1 MHNATFALQLLAF
14 AVTTPSARNEKLAPG
29 CRFSS
34 VTDAKS
40 AQSRAIHGRAQ
51 ERVDIRDYSSTL
63 PLCYDFPVKHEAKG
77 GRFITFEG
85 LDGCGKSTHQQ
96 KLADFLREK
105 GMDVLTTRE
114 PGGTEMGERV
124 RGILLDSRTRG
135 LTPLAEL
142 ALMFASRAQQI
153 SEIILPALNRG
164 TWVLCDRYTDS
175 SEAYQ
180 GAGRQLGA
188 ESVLTLHRVLCLG
201 LQPDLTLLLDND
213 VAASVARAQR
223 RNLAADGEGDENRF
237 EMESRAFFERVH
249 LQFQAI
255 ARREPERVVTVD
267 ARRPKDVVHHE
278 IVAAVRER
286 LLARQG

>member
-1 MHNATFALQLLAF
+1 
-14 AVTTPSARNEKLAPG
+14 VWRGE
-29 CRFSS
+29 
-34 VTDAKS
+34 
-40 AQSRAIHGRAQ
+40 
-51 ERVDIRDYSSTL
+51 
-63 PLCYDFPVKHEAKG
+63 KG

-96 KLADFLREK
+96 RLADFLREK
-105 GMDVLTTRE
+105 GVEVLTTRE

-135 LTPLAEL
+135 LAPLAEL

-153 SEIILPALNRG
+153 SEVIRPAMNRG

-188 ESVLTLHRVLCLG
+188 EAVLTLHRVLCLG
-201 LQPDLTLLLDND
+201 LQPDLTILLDND
-213 VAASVARAQR
+213 PADSVARARR
-223 RNLAADGEGDENRF
+223 RNLAAGRELDENRF
-237 EMESRAFFERVH
+237 EQENHAFFDRVH
-249 LQFQAI
+249 QQFMTI
-255 ARREPERVVTVD
+255 AHREPQRVVTID
-267 ARRPKDVVHHE
+267 ARRPKDVVHQD

-286 LLARQG
+286 LLARQD